1 MWGERL
7 QALRERPLIGLLA
20 SLTIHMAVIAALLFA
35 ASPFGKIQVKRG
47 EPLFVELPNIPE
59 PAPAGNPAA
68 KSTGPPVE
76 EASPQMAKPA
86 PPPPPVAKPA
96 PPAPSHPAPR
106 PPVVASRPAPPE
118 PPRPQPAPARPT
130 PPPPPAT
137 PDAAPNAPEAA
148 PTAPA
153 TPATPEPTPPAPRP
167 PSQSATPAPPSPPAQ
182 PQVAALPP
190 SAQTPPPVDIRSA
203 LRRGG
208 GAGGTTGGR
217 GGIEG
222 EPIPLNSTDPNFSD
236 YLDRVRR
243 QIKQNWGYPCVKNG
257 ETRECEYK
265 TASLVVEF
273 GILKAGV
280 VQFVEVRRS
289 SGFAIYDDY
298 AVNAIKLGSP
308 FPPVPK
314 EMMVHMKVT
323 STGVSIVAIFT
334 YMVDTSLTN
343 FLR

>member
-7 QALRERPLIGLLA
+7 QALRERPLIGLVA
-20 SLTIHMAVIAALLFA
+20 SLTLHLAVIAALVFA
-35 ASPFGKIQVKRG
+35 ASPFGKIHVKRG
-47 EPLFVELPNIPE
+47 EPLFVELPDIPE

-68 KSTGPPVE
+68 RSMGPAVE
-76 EASPQMAKPA
+76 EPSSQAAKAA
-86 PPPPPVAKPA
+86 PPPPPAAKPTPPTPSRPASKPAVVASVQAPPERPRAQASPPRPASPA
-96 PPAPSHPAPR
+96 PPPDTTSHSTQEAAPR
-106 PPVVASRPAPPE
+106 
-118 PPRPQPAPARPT
+118 T
-130 PPPPPAT
+130 PPPPEP
-137 PDAAPNAPEAA
+137 A
-148 PTAPA
+148 PTSEPAPQAPA
-153 TPATPEPTPPAPRP
+153 PP
-167 PSQSATPAPPSPPAQ
+167 QNATPAPSAPPT

-222 EPIPLNSTDPNFSD
+222 EPIPLDSTDPNFSD
-236 YLDRVRR
+236 YLDRIRR
-243 QIKQNWGYPCVKNG
+243 QIKQNWGYPCVKNVD
-257 ETRECEYK
+257 TRECEYK

-314 EMMVHMKVT
+314 EMMARVKVT
-323 STGVSIVAIFT
+323 STGVSIIAIFT

>member
-1 MWGERL
+1 MWAERL

-20 SLTIHMAVIAALLFA
+20 SLAIHLAVIAALLFA
-35 ASPFGKIQVKRG
+35 TSPFGKIQVKRG
-47 EPLFVELPNIPE
+47 EPLFVELPDIPE
-59 PAPAGNPAA
+59 PAPLGNPAA
-68 KSTGPPVE
+68 RAMGPVE
-76 EASPQMAKPA
+76 EPSAQAAK
-86 PPPPPVAKPA
+86 
-96 PPAPSHPAPR
+96 
-106 PPVVASRPAPPE
+106 
-118 PPRPQPAPARPT
+118 
-130 PPPPPAT
+130 
-137 PDAAPNAPEAA
+137 
-148 PTAPA
+148 
-153 TPATPEPTPPAPRP
+153 
-167 PSQSATPAPPSPPAQ
+167 PAPPSPPPAKPAPPTPSRPAPKPPVVASAQ
-182 PQVAALPP
+182 APPERPRAQSSPPRPAPSAPQPDAASRSTPEPAPRTPPPEPAPTPEPAPQAPPASSQNATPAPSAPAAPQVASLPP
-190 SAQTPPPVDIRSA
+190 AAQTPQPVDIRSA

-222 EPIPLNSTDPNFSD
+222 EPIPLDSTDPNFSD
-236 YLDRVRR
+236 YLERIRR
-243 QIKQNWGYPCVKNG
+243 QIKQNWGYPCVKNVD
-257 ETRECEYK
+257 TRECEYK

-314 EMMVHMKVT
+314 EMMARVKVT
-323 STGVSIVAIFT
+323 STGVSIIAIFT

>member
-1 MWGERL
+1 MWGDRL
-7 QALRERPLIGLLA
+7 KALRERPLIGLLA
-20 SLTIHMAVIAALLFA
+20 SLTIHLAVIAALLLVGA
-35 ASPFGKIQVKRG
+35 PFSKVQVKRG
-47 EPLFVELPNIPE
+47 EPLFVELPDIPE

-68 KSTGPPVE
+68 RSAGPPVE
-76 EASPQMAKPA
+76 QPSPQAVKPA
-86 PPPPPVAKPA
+86 PPSPPTARPA
-96 PPAPSHPAPR
+96 PPTPSRPALK

-118 PPRPQPAPARPT
+118 PPRAQPT
-130 PPPPPAT
+130 PPRPAPPAPS
-137 PDAAPNAPEAA
+137 PDAAGPGAPEA
-148 PTAPA
+148 
-153 TPATPEPTPPAPRP
+153 TPPAPEATPAAP
-167 PSQSATPAPPSPPAQ
+167 PTPPLSATPAASAPPA

-190 SAQTPPPVDIRSA
+190 QAQTPPPVDIRSA

-208 GAGGTTGGR
+208 GAGGTADGR

-243 QIKQNWGYPCVKNG
+243 LIKQNWGYPCVKNG

-273 GILKAGV
+273 GILKAGG

-289 SGFAIYDDY
+289 SGFAIYDGY

-314 EMMVHMKVT
+314 EMMAHMRST

>member
-7 QALRERPLIGLLA
+7 QALRKRPFIGLLA
-20 SLTIHMAVIAALLFA
+20 SLAIHLAVIAALFFA
-35 ASPFGKIQVKRG
+35 TSPFGKIQVKRG
-47 EPLFVELPNIPE
+47 EPLFVELPDIPE

-68 KSTGPPVE
+68 RSMGPAVE
-76 EASPQMAKPA
+76 EPSQAAKAA
-86 PPPPPVAKPA
+86 PPPPPAKPA
-96 PPAPSHPAPR
+96 PPAPSRPAPKPAVVASVQAPPERPSTQSSPPRPAAPPSPDATSRSAPKPAPR
-106 PPVVASRPAPPE
+106 
-118 PPRPQPAPARPT
+118 T
-130 PPPPPAT
+130 PPPPEP
-137 PDAAPNAPEAA
+137 A
-148 PTAPA
+148 PTS
-153 TPATPEPTPPAPRP
+153 EPAP
-167 PSQSATPAPPSPPAQ
+167 QTPAPPQNATSAPSAPPA
-182 PQVAALPP
+182 PQVAAVPP

-222 EPIPLNSTDPNFSD
+222 EPIPLDSTDPNFSD
-236 YLDRVRR
+236 YLDRIRR
-243 QIKQNWGYPCVKNG
+243 QIKQNWGYPCVKNP

-314 EMMVHMKVT
+314 EMMARVKVT
-323 STGVSIVAIFT
+323 STGVSIIAIFT